1 MPLTLLKLSPVA
13 AMLLFLGCSDSSEDA
28 DASTRDSGDSDLST
42 QIRCPSSS
50 PTPVEDQ
57 LGACCY
63 RVANAD
69 RKAKAEF
76 RVAGLDFVK
85 PESLG
90 NAVLDSIVATYI
102 DGERFNWIWKLDGA
116 DQDGEITVQTGSS
129 TRREDGSFEFASG
142 SGAVPWGPVTFTA
155 TLTGESWTGGPV
167 KEPIAVLAYSTTTG
181 LDAELPIREV
191 TVSKALMSDDRNCI
205 GSRGLT
211 IYDTGDGELSGF
223 IRLDDAAKVDVSMGG
238 LSPTPLC
245 MLLLGL
251 PSRDGECEDIPRS
264 EWTYPPDAIC
274 DEVGCKDSDCDPQT
288 TCNAWLVHGKFAAQ
302 AVKVATGG

>member
-1 MPLTLLKLSPVA
+1 MG
-13 AMLLFLGCSDSSEDA
+13 LGCSDDSGSA
-28 DASTRDSGDSDLST
+28 DASTRDGGDSDLST
-42 QIRCPSSS
+42 QMRCPSSS

-69 RKAKAEF
+69 RKDKPEF
-76 RVAGLDFVK
+76 RVAGLGFVK
-85 PESLG
+85 PESLA
-90 NAVLDSIVATYI
+90 NAVLNSIVANYI

-116 DQDGEITVQTGSS
+116 DQDGEITVQTGSAI
-129 TRREDGSFEFASG
+129 RREDGSFEFASG

-155 TLTGESWTGGPV
+155 TLTGENWTGGPV
-167 KEPIAVLAYSTTTG
+167 KQPIAVLAYSPTSG

-191 TVSKALMSDDRNCI
+191 TVTKGLMSEDRNCI
-205 GSRGLT
+205 GHRGLT
-211 IYDTGDGELSGF
+211 TFDTDDGELNGF

-238 LSPTPLC
+238 ISPTPLC

-264 EWTYPPDAIC
+264 EWKYPPDAIC
-274 DEVGCKDSDCDPQT
+274 DETSCKDSGCDAN
-288 TCNAWLVHGKFAAQ
+288 TCNAWLVHGRFAAHG
-302 AVKVATGG
+302 VKVATDGG